1 MNSVILK
8 MAVYVLQ
15 PLFLVVSIWLLLRG
29 HNYPGGGFIGGLI
42 AGSALIF
49 KPLAHDDEPLTT
61 QHQKRGLPFLA
72 AGMASV
78 FISAIL
84 SLIHKGFVLQGLW
97 LKGLDAWLPPG
108 LKLGT
113 PLLFDVGVYF
123 IVIGF
128 IYLIF
133 TSIMEEWQWK

>member
-8 MAVYVLQ
+8 MAANVLK

-49 KPLAHDDEPLTT
+49 KPLAFDDEP
-61 QHQKRGLPFLA
+61 QIMKHQTRGLPFLA

-84 SLIHKGFVLQGLW
+84 PLIQKGLILKGLW
-97 LKGLDAWLPPG
+97 LKGLDAWLPAS

-113 PLLFDVGVYF
+113 PLLFDIGVYLT
-123 IVIGF
+123 VIGF

>member
-8 MAVYVLQ
+8 MAVYVLK

-49 KPLAHDDEPLTT
+49 KPLAFDDEPQTL
-61 QHQKRGLPFLA
+61 QHSIRGLPFLA

-78 FISAIL
+78 FISAML
-84 SLIHKGFVLQGLW
+84 PLIQKGFILKGLW
-97 LKGLDAWLPPG
+97 LKGLDAWLPAS

-113 PLLFDVGVYF
+113 PLLFDLGVYF